1 MCSSDLPLPELAHEH
16 RVMLLANML
25 EQHLVKMG
33 GRFSAVKSTAGLP
46 RLLFHV
52 HHPEIVE
59 EVVE

>member
-1 MCSSDLPLPELAHEH
+1 
-16 RVMLLANML
+16 MLLANML

-33 GRFSAVKSTAGLP
+33 GRFSAVKSTAELP

-52 HHPEIVE
+52 HHLEIAE